1 MCLIVAN
8 GYAEHSRIGPNFQ
21 PIFQEDVIRASG
33 SAQFQRFRQSKM
45 EIPEPDLTS
54 FGRTSDYDYAD
65 YATEVDYDA
74 VEDLEDDYPAI
85 QFEQVRDLKIFTI
98 FDFPKYLL

>member
-1 MCLIVAN
+1 MLCLIVSN

-65 YATEVDYDA
+65 YATEIDYDA

-85 QFEQVRDLKIFTI
+85 QFEQVRDLKIQKI
-98 FDFPKYLL
+98 Q

>member
-1 MCLIVAN
+1 
-8 GYAEHSRIGPNFQ
+8 
-21 PIFQEDVIRASG
+21 
-33 SAQFQRFRQSKM
+33 M

-65 YATEVDYDA
+65 YATEIDYDA

-85 QFEQVRDLKIFTI
+85 QFEQVRDLK
-98 FDFPKYLL
+98 KYLQLSIFS